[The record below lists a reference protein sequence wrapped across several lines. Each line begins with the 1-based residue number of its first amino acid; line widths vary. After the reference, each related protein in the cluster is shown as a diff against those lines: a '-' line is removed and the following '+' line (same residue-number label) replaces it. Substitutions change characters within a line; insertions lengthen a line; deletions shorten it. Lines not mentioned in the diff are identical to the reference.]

1 MMGGA
6 FVTVAIEDC
15 ILPVKPLLTMHEQ
28 TCRRFRK

>member
-1 MMGGA
+1 MGA

-15 ILPVKPLLTMHEQ
+15 IALPVKPLLTMHEQ